1 MERDKDY
8 NVELA
13 KYIWSILKYN
23 PPVLMSWGVDLDTIK
38 VIDRGLQFHVRG
50 FLLTGN
56 VVIVYNEGTD
66 YFDVTFHRDDSPE
79 EVRVYN
85 NVALDGLVD
94 LIDSKVEKTD
104 EYEKRVSDTYDT

>member
-38 VIDRGLQFHVRG
+38 VIDRGLQFHVQG
-50 FLLTGN
+50 FLLTEIGRAH
-56 VVIVYNEGTD
+56 V
-66 YFDVTFHRDDSPE
+66 
-79 EVRVYN
+79 
-85 NVALDGLVD
+85 
-94 LIDSKVEKTD
+94 
-104 EYEKRVSDTYDT
+104 

>member
-1 MERDKDY
+1 MERDKNYDL
-8 NVELA
+8 ELA